1 MYELREKGKLVDVS
15 FSAEGVTV
23 PAHKVVLAAASPYC
37 NAQFSDIWSQPM
49 GAIAFDYGCGNASTL
64 RTLVAFA
71 YGTPYTGPA
80 LQNEEDAEEIAN
92 NLDEIL
98 DVLVCANA
106 WQMDD
111 LRNQVEDFLIDTAGI
126 YRRADNVEELK
137 RIATEANASRLVQD
151 CDEYMKLNK
160 VALERLKRA

>member
-23 PAHKVVLAAASPYC
+23 PAHKIVLAAASRYC
-37 NAQFSDIWSQPM
+37 NAHFSGIWSQPT
-49 GAIAFDYGCGNASTL
+49 GPIAFDYGCGNVSTL
-64 RTLVAFA
+64 STLVAFA
-71 YGTPYTGPA
+71 YDVPYKGPT
-80 LQNEEDAEEIAN
+80 LQNEEDTEEIAN
-92 NLDEIL
+92 TLDEIL

-106 WQMDD
+106 WQMDV
-111 LRNQVEDFLIDTAGI
+111 LRDQVEDFLIDTAGI

-137 RIATEANASRLVQD
+137 RIAMEANASRLVES

-160 VALERLKRA
+160 AALERLKRA

>member
-23 PAHKVVLAAASPYC
+23 SAHKVVLAAVSRYC
-37 NAQFSDIWSQPM
+37 SAQFSGIWSQPT
-49 GAIAFDYGCGNASTL
+49 GPIAFDYGCESVSTL

-71 YGTPYTGPA
+71 YGIPYKGPA
-80 LQNEEDAEEIAN
+80 LQNEEDTEEIAN
-92 NLDEIL
+92 KLDEIL

-111 LRNQVEDFLIDTAGI
+111 LRNQVEDFLIDKAEI

-137 RIATEANASRLVQD
+137 RIAMEANASRLVED

-160 VALERLKRA
+160 AALERLKRA